1 MIKNIIFDLNKVI
14 TTFDKSSNSDEVY
27 KKELGISREDFWK
40 DRDKILEDYTLGKVS
55 LDEYISSQ
63 LRKSSISLDKQEIAK
78 KIHNQFLTL
87 VDEII
92 PVIEKLSKSYNLILM
107 AGEGK
112 ESLEIKL
119 DKFKLRKYFS
129 KIYATY
135 TVKMDKTETKFY
147 SLILSENNLK
157 PDETIFI
164 DDQQRYIDAAKK
176 VGPKTIKFENIMQL
190 KQELFRALS

>member
-176 VGPKTIKFENIMQL
+176 VGLKTIKFENIMQL

>member
-1 MIKNIIFDLNKVI
+1 MIKNIIFELNKVI

-55 LDEYISSQ
+55 LNEYISSQ

-87 VDEII
+87 VDGII

-135 TVKMDKTETKFY
+135 AVKMDKTETKFY

-176 VGPKTIKFENIMQL
+176 VGLKTIKFENIMQL

>member
-92 PVIEKLSKSYNLILM
+92 PVIEKLSKSYNLISM